1 MDATQTQARRCY
13 AVVVVEVQD
22 TSAFVDEA
30 PPSFEETQ
38 AEGHSAMHG
47 PPSVVQNVPVFPVLK
62 TVSYTWAGDP
72 QPAAREAVVG
82 YFSPPSSVRRRVV
95 AGRTG
100 IRAPTNPFER
110 HATLNPWV
118 SASCLIYSSS
128 SSASATA
135 PAANPN
141 PFNVAVDVEDEMHAA
156 FPRPRYARRHSQQR
170 SLCPQENTY
179 LHLQDPAP
187 LLGTTALAQREWWAG
202 FAGRED
208 LEMEME
214 IGVEEDGTEEGAE
227 ECAAEEVA
235 GASACVGRAI
245 REEARAY

>member
-30 PPSFEETQ
+30 PPSLEETQ

-62 TVSYTWAGDP
+62 TVSYAWAGDP
-72 QPAAREAVVG
+72 QVH
-82 YFSPPSSVRRRVV
+82 
-95 AGRTG
+95 T
-100 IRAPTNPFER
+100 
-110 HATLNPWV
+110 AT
-118 SASCLIYSSS
+118 YSS
-128 SSASATA
+128 
-135 PAANPN
+135 PALWRIHGPLRVRLCHS
-141 PFNVAVDVEDEMHAA
+141 VALVLVLLV
-156 FPRPRYARRHSQQR
+156 RIRTRARRQSQSFQR
-170 SLCPQENTY
+170 CGGRGGRDACGFPPPA
-179 LHLQDPAP
+179 DPAP
-187 LLGTTALAQREWWAG
+187 LLGTAALAQREWWAG
-202 FAGRED
+202 VAGRED

-227 ECAAEEVA
+227 ECAAEEEA
-235 GASACVGRAI
+235 GAFACVGRAI